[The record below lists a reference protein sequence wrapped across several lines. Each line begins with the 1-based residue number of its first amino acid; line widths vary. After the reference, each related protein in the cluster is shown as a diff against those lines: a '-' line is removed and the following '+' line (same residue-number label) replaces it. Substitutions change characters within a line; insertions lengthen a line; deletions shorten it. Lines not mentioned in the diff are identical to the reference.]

1 MRRRRALGAL
11 ALASVTAVLATGC
24 LGGGDDDA
32 SSDLPAA
39 TAPAA
44 AVPVAVAAV
53 PPGGVVT
60 AGPNTPK
67 PVVRALAGDKV
78 VVVAFV
84 VKGPADDASVAASL
98 RAVQSDPGA
107 RRSARFFVYTVG
119 KDKFGDLADLLGVTG
134 TPAVA
139 VIGRDRTLVNL
150 WTGLVD
156 AEILRQ
162 SVSDAADTAAANPAG
177 GASGGPATAPT
188 GAAAVVGSP
197 QGIALAEKAN
207 AAYADIP
214 GLKIAGSFPVEGVGA
229 MSIEGVMRIS
239 GGQVTAMSGDF
250 SVGGARFRMVAA
262 PQEASITTE
271 GAGCWARLPGGG
283 NGLTATPDPVVTLPA
298 GTRVSAPR
306 REGPNRLV
314 DVSANG
320 ETVTYVIDAASSQL
334 REVRV
339 PEGTLTFTPL
349 DESPSMPDASPVCDD
364 PTEALSGLP
373 AALTGG
379 A

>member
-1 MRRRRALGAL
+1 MASATAL
-11 ALASVTAVLATGC
+11 LATGC
-24 LGGGDDDA
+24 LGGGDDTA
-32 SSDLPAA
+32 SEPPAA

-44 AVPVAVAAV
+44 AAAPVAVAVV
-53 PPGGVVT
+53 PPGGTVS

-84 VKGPADDASVAASL
+84 VKGPADDAKVAASL
-98 RAVQSDPGA
+98 RAVRNDPAA
-107 RRSARFFVYTVG
+107 RRAARFFVYTVG
-119 KDKFGDLADLLGVTG
+119 KDTFGDLADLLGVTG

-177 GASGGPATAPT
+177 SGAGGGSATPT
-188 GAAAVVGSP
+188 AAASVAGSP
-197 QGIALAEKAN
+197 AGVALAEKAN

-214 GLKIAGSFPVEGVGA
+214 GLKISGAFPVDGVGA
-229 MSIEGVMRIS
+229 MSVEGVMRLS
-239 GGQVTAMSGDF
+239 EGRVTAMSGEF
-250 SVGGARFRMVAA
+250 SVGGARFRMVASA
-262 PQEASITTE
+262 QEASITTA
-271 GAGCWARLPGGG
+271 GASCWARLPGGG
-283 NGLTATPDPVVTLPA
+283 AGVAATPEPAVTLA
-298 GTRVSAPR
+298 SGTRVSAPR
-306 REGPNRLV
+306 REGPNRLI
-314 DVSANG
+314 DVSADG
-320 ETVTYVIDAASSQL
+320 ETVTYVIDVKSSEL

-339 PEGTLTFTPL
+339 PEGTLTFAPL
-349 DESPSMPDASPVCDD
+349 DEPPSMPDTAPVCDD
-364 PTEALSGLP
+364 PTEALAGLP